1 MKLMLVF
8 TGGGLGCVARWAIG
22 LLVQTFGVAG
32 LPVATFTSNVIS
44 CGLMALMLRI
54 IDPAAF
60 SNELRLLVF
69 TGFCGGLSTFS
80 TFSLEN
86 IELLKNGNVAWAAG
100 NVLLNLLMCF
110 GILYWGLR
118 R

>member
-1 MKLMLVF
+1 MKLILVF
-8 TGGGLGCVARWAIG
+8 AGGGLGCVARWAIG
-22 LLVQTFGVAG
+22 LSIQTIGTITF
-32 LPVATFTSNVIS
+32 PVATFISNVVS
-44 CGLMALMLRI
+44 CGTMALMLRF
-54 IDPAAF
+54 IDSALIT
-60 SNELRLLVF
+60 NELRLLLF

-86 IELLKNGNVAWAAG
+86 IELLKNGNFTLAVG
-100 NVLLNLLMCF
+100 NVLLSMIMCF

>member
-22 LLVQTFGVAG
+22 LLVQAFGITG
-32 LPVATFTSNVIS
+32 LPVATFISNAIS
-44 CGLMALMLRI
+44 CGIMAIMLRFFE
-54 IDPAAF
+54 PTAF
-60 SNELRLLVF
+60 NTELRLLVF

-86 IELLKNGNVAWAAG
+86 IELLKNGNYAWVAG
-100 NVLLNLLMCF
+100 NVLLSLLMCF